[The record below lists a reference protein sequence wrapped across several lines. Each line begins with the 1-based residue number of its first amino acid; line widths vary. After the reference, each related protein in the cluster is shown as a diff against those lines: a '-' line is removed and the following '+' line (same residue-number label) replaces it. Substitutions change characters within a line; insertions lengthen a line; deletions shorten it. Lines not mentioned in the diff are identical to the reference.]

1 MLLLTRKEKKPYQ
14 DFQENTNKVIK
25 MEEKNLIIP
34 ILQENRK
41 LKLKL
46 DVAIQGL
53 QELESEP
60 RGVAKTTLAEIDNI
74 DKGLPQ
80 DDI

>member
-1 MLLLTRKEKKPYQ
+1 
-14 DFQENTNKVIK
+14 

-53 QELESEP
+53 QALESEP
-60 RGVAKTTLAEIDNI
+60 RGVATTTLAEIDNI

-80 DDI
+80 E

>member
-1 MLLLTRKEKKPYQ
+1 
-14 DFQENTNKVIK
+14 
-25 MEEKNLIIP
+25 MEEKNIIIP
-34 ILQENRK
+34 ILQENRR

-53 QELESEP
+53 KELYSEP
-60 RGVAKTTLAEIDNI
+60 RGVARTTLEEIDNI

>member
-14 DFQENTNKVIK
+14 DFQENRNKVIK

-46 DVAIQGL
+46 NVAIQGL
-53 QELESEP
+53 KELYSEP
-60 RGVAKTTLAEIDNI
+60 RGVARTTLEEIEKI
-74 DKGLPQ
+74 DKDLPQ
-80 DDI
+80 EE

>member
-1 MLLLTRKEKKPYQ
+1 
-14 DFQENTNKVIK
+14 

-46 DVAIQGL
+46 NVAIQGL
-53 QELESEP
+53 KELESEP
-60 RGVAKTTLAEIDNI
+60 RGVAKTTLKELENI
-74 DKGLPQ
+74 DKDLPQ
-80 DDI
+80 E

>member
-1 MLLLTRKEKKPYQ
+1 
-14 DFQENTNKVIK
+14 
-25 MEEKNLIIP
+25 MEEKNIIIP
-34 ILQENRK
+34 ILQENRR

-53 QELESEP
+53 KELYSEP
-60 RGVAKTTLAEIDNI
+60 RGVARTTLEELENI
-74 DKGLPQ
+74 DKDLPQ

>member
-1 MLLLTRKEKKPYQ
+1 
-14 DFQENTNKVIK
+14 

-34 ILQENRK
+34 ILQENRR

-60 RGVAKTTLAEIDNI
+60 RGVARTALEYLDYVENKKDEE
-74 DKGLPQ
+74 
-80 DDI
+80 

>member
-1 MLLLTRKEKKPYQ
+1 
-14 DFQENTNKVIK
+14 

-34 ILQENRK
+34 ILQENRR

-60 RGVAKTTLAEIDNI
+60 RGVAKTTLIEIDNI